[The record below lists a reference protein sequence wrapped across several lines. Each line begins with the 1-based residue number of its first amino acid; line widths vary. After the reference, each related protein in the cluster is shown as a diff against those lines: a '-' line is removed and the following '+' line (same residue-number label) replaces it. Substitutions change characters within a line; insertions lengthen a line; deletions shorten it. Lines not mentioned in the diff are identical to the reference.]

1 MFITWRLFGSVSSS
15 GWGLRKDARSAFLAM
30 DRELDRAR
38 MGPVWLKD
46 ERIAKSVVDALRFGQ
61 EQLGLYRPMAFALV
75 ANHVHL
81 LIQPHSDLSKITRT
95 VKGFTARQANKIL
108 GRTGQPF
115 WQDESFDHWVRN
127 RDELNR
133 TIRYIERNPVFAGL
147 AQSIEVYPWSSAYT
161 Q

>member
-1 MFITWRLFGSVSSS
+1 M
-15 GWGLRKDARSAFLAM
+15 
-30 DRELDRAR
+30 
-38 MGPVWLKD
+38 P
-46 ERIAKSVVDALRFGQ
+46 
-61 EQLGLYRPMAFALV
+61 FALV

-81 LIQPHSDLSKITRT
+81 LIQPNSDLPKITRT
-95 VKGFTARQANKIL
+95 VKGFTAREANKIL

-147 AQSIEVYPWSSAYT
+147 AQSIEVYSWSSACT

>member
-1 MFITWRLFGSVSSS
+1 
-15 GWGLRKDARSAFLAM
+15 
-30 DRELDRAR
+30 

-46 ERIAKSVVDALRFGQ
+46 ERVAKSVVNALRYGQ
-61 EQLGLYRPMAFALV
+61 WQLGLYKLMAFALV
-75 ANHVHL
+75 ANHAHL
-81 LIQPHSDLSKITRT
+81 LIQPNTDLSKITRT
-95 VKGFTARQANKIL
+95 VKGFAAREANKIL

-147 AQSIEVYPWSSAYT
+147 AQSIEVYPWSSACT